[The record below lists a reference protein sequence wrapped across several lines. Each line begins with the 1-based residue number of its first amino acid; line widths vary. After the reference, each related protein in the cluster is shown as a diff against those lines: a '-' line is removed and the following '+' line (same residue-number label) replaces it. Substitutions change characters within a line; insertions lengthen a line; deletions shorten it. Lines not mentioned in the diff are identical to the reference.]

1 MAYLHEPY
9 TTSQPHTVLYQ
20 PIQFPHFAAPH
31 QPSYDSFYN
40 DYSAEYTEFGTHG
53 SLQDEYEE
61 GTENLTRPRLTKEQ
75 VDVLEAQFQ
84 AHPKPNSMVKRQLAL
99 QTKLTL
105 PRVAVSGVSD
115 LSVAITIADMH
126 LELVPEPTSQGQA
139 AEETR
144 GVRS

>member
-1 MAYLHEPY
+1 MAYLHQPF
-9 TTSQPHTVLYQ
+9 TTSQQHTVLYQ

-40 DYSAEYTEFGTHG
+40 DYSAEYTEFGTHS

-61 GTENLTRPRLTKEQ
+61 GGENLTRPRLTKDQ

-105 PRVAVSGVSD
+105 PRVAVSGISA
-115 LSVAITIADMH
+115 LPFGTTIADMH
-126 LELVPEPTSQGQA
+126 TELVPESKGEGQTT
-139 AEETR
+139 EEAG
-144 GVRS
+144 GV